1 MCISTAKNTTITLYL
16 LCELNV
22 TTPAGSLWYRIGY
35 RFLAPGI
42 IHPSGAGFFFRF
54 MVYNA
59 TFNNISVTYI
69 VAVSFIGGE
78 NPSARRKS
86 HRTVASH

>member
-1 MCISTAKNTTITLYL
+1 MCILTAKNTTITLYL

-42 IHPSGAGFFFRF
+42 IHPNGAGFF
-54 MVYNA
+54 
-59 TFNNISVTYI
+59 
-69 VAVSFIGGE
+69 
-78 NPSARRKS
+78 
-86 HRTVASH
+86 